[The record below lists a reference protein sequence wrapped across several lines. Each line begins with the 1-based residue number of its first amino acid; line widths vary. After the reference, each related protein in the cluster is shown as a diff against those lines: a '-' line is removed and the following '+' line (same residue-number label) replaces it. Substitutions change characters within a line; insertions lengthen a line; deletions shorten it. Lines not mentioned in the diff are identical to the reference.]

1 MSRPIMPALRLE
13 ARANLRLAA
22 PIIATQVTF
31 MGMGTADTIMAGR
44 YSAEGLAA
52 VAVGA
57 NVWFLAFMVFM
68 GILMACSPIVAQRI
82 GAGRSAG
89 ETGAFVRAALAF
101 SVLLGLL
108 WMAGMRLAADPVL
121 DWLALGEP
129 TRGYAHDYILAAS
142 WSAMPLCL
150 CFVARN
156 TAEAHGL
163 TRVALLAGLAG
174 LFVNVLFD
182 WLLMYGRLGFPQMG
196 PEGCAWATVL
206 AAATMVL
213 VYAGQYRRIA
223 TLRALGVFR
232 AEVPRLGEDIGEIL
246 RLGLPIMLIV
256 TAESWMF
263 NIGALMMARFGA
275 DTVAAH
281 QVAINFAA
289 LSFMV
294 PLSVGFATT
303 VRVGLAAGAG
313 DAAAVRLRGH
323 AGIVIG
329 ACFALFSA
337 SVMAT
342 MPATIVGLYTD
353 AAAVT
358 PLAVQFLYFAAVF
371 QIFDCI
377 QATANGALRGV
388 KDTRVPML
396 ITVSAYWIVGLPL
409 AWWLSFRTST
419 GPFGVWWGFI
429 VSLAIAAAGL
439 SARVARRTRPRPQ
452 ASGSV
457 DMP

>member
-1 MSRPIMPALRLE
+1 MFPPTLPALRRE

-22 PIIATQVTF
+22 PIIVTQFTF

-44 YSAEGLAA
+44 YSAQGLAA

-82 GAGRSAG
+82 GAGRSVG
-89 ETGAFVRAALAF
+89 QTGGFVRAALAF
-101 SVLLGLL
+101 AVVLGLI
-108 WMAGMRLAADPVL
+108 WMLGMRLVAEPVL
-121 DWLALGEP
+121 DVLSLHEP
-129 TRGYAHDYILAAS
+129 VRGQARDYILAAS
-142 WSAMPLCL
+142 WSALPLCL
-150 CFVARN
+150 TFVARH

-163 TRVALLAGLAG
+163 TQVALRAGVVG
-174 LFVNVLFD
+174 LLVNVLFD

-206 AAATMVL
+206 AAAAMLLT
-213 VYAGQYRRIA
+213 YAFQYRCNG
-223 TLRALGVFR
+223 TLRALQLW
-232 AEVPRLGEDIGEIL
+232 RLHTPQLRDDVGEIL

-281 QVAINFAA
+281 QIAINFAA

-294 PLSVGFATT
+294 PLSIGFATT

-313 DAAAVRLRGH
+313 DAAQVRLRGQ
-323 AGIVIG
+323 AGIVLG
-329 ACFALFSA
+329 ACFALLSA
-337 SVMAT
+337 SVMAA
-342 MPATIVGLYTD
+342 MPGVIVGLYTD
-353 AAAVT
+353 AEAVT
-358 PLAVQFLYFAAVF
+358 PLAVRFLYYAAVF

-388 KDTRVPML
+388 KDTRVPMF

-409 AWWLSFRTST
+409 AWWLSFRTPT
-419 GPFGVWWGFI
+419 GPFGVWWGFLI
-429 VSLAIAAAGL
+429 SLAIAAAGL
-439 SARVARRTRPRPQ
+439 SLRFALRGSRRAAAP
-452 ASGSV
+452 
-457 DMP
+457 

>member
-1 MSRPIMPALRLE
+1 MPALRRE

-22 PIIATQVTF
+22 PIIATQFTF

-44 YSAEGLAA
+44 YSAQGLAA

-82 GAGRSAG
+82 GAGRNAE
-89 ETGAFVRAALAF
+89 ETGGFVRAALVFAL
-101 SVLLGLL
+101 LLGLL
-108 WMAGMRLAADPVL
+108 WMLGMRLAADPVL

-129 TRGYAHDYILAAS
+129 ARGYARDYILAAS
-142 WSAMPLCL
+142 WSALPFCL

-156 TAEAHGL
+156 AAEAHGL
-163 TRVALLAGLAG
+163 TRVALFAGLAG
-174 LFVNVLFD
+174 LAVNLLFD
-182 WLLMYGRLGFPQMG
+182 WLLMYGRFGFPEMG

-206 AAATMVL
+206 AALTMVL
-213 VYAGQYRRIA
+213 IYVLQYRRIA
-223 TLRALGVFR
+223 PLRALQVLR
-232 AEVPRLGEDIGEIL
+232 ADVPRLREDVGEIL

-294 PLSVGFATT
+294 PLSIGFATT
-303 VRVGLAAGAG
+303 VRVGLAAGGG
-313 DAAAVRLRGH
+313 DAAAVRLRGQT
-323 AGIVIG
+323 GIAIG
-329 ACFALFSA
+329 ACFALLSAGLMA
-337 SVMAT
+337 SV
-342 MPATIVGLYTD
+342 PGVIVGLYTD
-353 AAAVT
+353 VADVAE
-358 PLAVQFLYFAAVF
+358 LAIRFLYFAAVF

-409 AWWLSFRTST
+409 AWWLSFRTDT
-419 GPFGVWWGFI
+419 GPFGVWCGFI
-429 VSLAIAAAGL
+429 VSLAIAASGL
-439 SARVARRTRPRPQ
+439 AARFARRTRRRPRS
-452 ASGSV
+452 SGSV
-457 DMP
+457 LMP